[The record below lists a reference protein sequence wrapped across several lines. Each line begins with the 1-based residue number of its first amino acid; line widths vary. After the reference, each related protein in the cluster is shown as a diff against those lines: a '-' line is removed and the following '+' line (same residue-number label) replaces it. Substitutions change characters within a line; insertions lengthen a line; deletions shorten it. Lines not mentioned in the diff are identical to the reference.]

1 MDKQNIIEEIK
12 ACFTQIEKERP
23 TSFFSLILQKGNERM
38 YQAELYRY
46 FNLHHDKQF
55 QENAAIEYPIGKRLR
70 IDVALFSG
78 EDYHFCKENI
88 ACIIELKHYGLQQN
102 KDELA
107 RLAADLEDNHWKNRN
122 LQLVYDSSLKEGIPM
137 IYIHV
142 LFELSDIIG
151 KEPLSDAEIDKFSTI
166 LTYFGNTDKKVRD
179 KLTFQKKENE
189 PEWLTQLNK
198 GVPISKILKNDNF
211 DYFKISHSNLHRFK
225 MNVHFIIYSD
235 LTCKNDIEYEL
246 LLDQRK
252 NEQKAKKVKN

>member
-1 MDKQNIIEEIK
+1 MDKQTIIEEIK
-12 ACFTQIEKERP
+12 ACFIQIEKERP
-23 TSFFSLILQKGNERM
+23 NSFFSLVLQKGNERM

-46 FNLHHDKQF
+46 FNLHEDEQF
-55 QENAAIEYPIGKRLR
+55 HENAAIEYPIGKRLR

-102 KDELA
+102 EDELEK
-107 RLAADLEDNHWKNRN
+107 LAANLKEHHWKTRN
-122 LQLVYDSSLKEGIPM
+122 IQLVHDSSLKEGVPM

-142 LFELSDIIG
+142 LFELSGIEG
-151 KEPLSDAEIDKFSTI
+151 EEPLSDLEIARFSTI

-189 PEWLTQLNK
+189 PEWLRQLNM

-225 MNVHFIIYSD
+225 MNVHFIIYSE

-246 LLDQRK
+246 LLDQRE